1 MAIKQQMSE
10 AKFKRLDIDDDST
23 IKNSRTRQ
31 REFLIELKQEK
42 DKLANYIQEVEWETY
57 LIK

>member
-1 MAIKQQMSE
+1 MSE

-42 DKLANYIQEVEWETY
+42 DKLANYI
-57 LIK
+57 

>member
-1 MAIKQQMSE
+1 MSE
-10 AKFKRLDIDDDST
+10 AKFKRLDIDDDYT

-42 DKLANYIQEVEWETY
+42 DKLANYI
-57 LIK
+57 